1 MTDSKKKINEN
12 RDNLENSG
20 GQATS
25 QTVPGESELEAL
37 QSECESLK
45 AQSAEYLDSL
55 QRERASFANYRKRV
69 DQDNHL
75 VYDNALA
82 DLIKIFLPVVD
93 DLERALKNKPSD
105 PEAEPWIS
113 GIALILQ
120 KLMKTLDAKGVSAL
134 DVQPGDDFDPTYQEA
149 VTHEEDPKYSENQV
163 IEVVQTGYKL
173 KDRVS
178 RPALVRV
185 AK

>member
-1 MTDSKKKINEN
+1 MTDSKKTKKDPEEPL
-12 RDNLENSG
+12 DNIAEQDHEQG
-20 GQATS
+20 PADG
-25 QTVPGESELEAL
+25 SELQAL
-37 QSECESLK
+37 QSACESLK

-69 DQDNHL
+69 EQDNHL

-82 DLIKIFLPVVD
+82 DLIKAFLPVVD
-93 DLERALKNKPSD
+93 DLERAPKNSPSD
-105 PEAEPWIS
+105 PEADPWIS
-113 GIALILQ
+113 GIAPILQ
-120 KLMKTLDAKGVSAL
+120 KLMKTLEAKGVSAL
-134 DVQPGDDFDPTYQEA
+134 DVKPGDEFDPAFHEA
-149 VTHEEDPKYSENQV
+149 VTHEENPDYSDSQV

-173 KDRVS
+173 KDRVI

>member
-1 MTDSKKKINEN
+1 MTESKKHRKDEETRPQEGTEQPEAQSAPDEN
-12 RDNLENSG
+12 
-20 GQATS
+20 
-25 QTVPGESELEAL
+25 ELEAL
-37 QSECESLK
+37 QKAVAALT

-55 QRERASFANYRKRV
+55 QRERASFANYKKRI

-82 DLIKIFLPVVD
+82 DVIKSFLPVMD
-93 DLERALKNKPSD
+93 DLERALKNKPAD
-105 PEAEPWIS
+105 PDCEAWIS

-120 KLMKTLDAKGVSAL
+120 KLTKTLDAKGVSPMN
-134 DVQPGDDFDPTYQEA
+134 VQPGDEFDPAIHEA
-149 VTHEEDPKYSENQV
+149 VTHEENPDYANSQV

-173 KDRVS
+173 KDRVI

>member
-20 GQATS
+20 EQSAS

-37 QSECESLK
+37 QSECENLK
-45 AQSAEYLDSL
+45 TQSAEYLDSL

-75 VYDNALA
+75 VYDNALV

-134 DVQPGDDFDPTYQEA
+134 DVQPGDDFDPAFQEA
-149 VTHEEDPKYSENQV
+149 VTHEENPEYSDSQV

-173 KDRVS
+173 KDRVI

>member
-1 MTDSKKKINEN
+1 M
-12 RDNLENSG
+12 
-20 GQATS
+20 
-25 QTVPGESELEAL
+25 
-37 QSECESLK
+37 
-45 AQSAEYLDSL
+45 
-55 QRERASFANYRKRV
+55 
-69 DQDNHL
+69 
-75 VYDNALA
+75 
-82 DLIKIFLPVVD
+82 VD

-134 DVQPGDDFDPTYQEA
+134 DVQPGDDFDPAFQEA
-149 VTHEEDPKYSENQV
+149 VTHEEDPEYRDSQV

-173 KDRVS
+173 KDRVI

>member
-1 MTDSKKKINEN
+1 MGLWCVFFFFKQKTAYEVLRSLVGSEMCI
-12 RDNLENSG
+12 RD
-20 GQATS
+20 
-25 QTVPGESELEAL
+25 
-37 QSECESLK
+37 
-45 AQSAEYLDSL
+45 
-55 QRERASFANYRKRV
+55 R
-69 DQDNHL
+69 
-75 VYDNALA
+75 A

-134 DVQPGDDFDPTYQEA
+134 DVQPGDDFDPAFQEA
-149 VTHEEDPKYSENQV
+149 VTHEEDPEYRDSQV

-173 KDRVS
+173 KDRVI